1 MEVVEGIGGLGVGDG
16 VAVGAGVELLGDA
29 VELDALGEEAVLG
42 VAAEGVP
49 SGGDVVAQVVEGG
62 GDGGLVDDVA
72 VDPAAAGGAEGE
84 DVGAVWAEVAGE
96 LAGVE
101 DAFPGAGGA
110 RGEGA
115 GQGEQGEEGAF
126 AEEGAAI
133 GVHGGI
139 SF

>member
-1 MEVVEGIGGLGVGDG
+1 MEVVESVGGLGVGDG

-72 VDPAAAGGAEGE
+72 VDPAATGGAEGE
-84 DVGAVWAEVAGE
+84 DVGSAGRVLGQFWLQSDGDSVQDFLSFHSYQAVAGK
-96 LAGVE
+96 
-101 DAFPGAGGA
+101 FRPGFWL
-110 RGEGA
+110 
-115 GQGEQGEEGAF
+115 GQCSP
-126 AEEGAAI
+126 
-133 GVHGGI
+133 V
-139 SF
+139 